1 MSFTITTNSGSFKDV
16 SVGIHPARCAGV
28 VEIGTHINEYMGE
41 SKSRHQMVVLWD
53 IMDEEADDGRP
64 LRISK
69 FYTVS
74 THPESNFAKDLIS
87 WRGRPFTEEE
97 QAAFEPYN
105 IVGAPCQLNI
115 VTGNN
120 GKSKID
126 SVLNAKG
133 LTIAESDQPQLRFSI
148 GELKDGLVKLEDI
161 PEWLQKFVSK
171 SLEMKDEPATPATP
185 AAPAI
190 PEEDKIPF

>member
-1 MSFTITTNSGSFKDV
+1 MSFTINAAVSSFKDV

-28 VEIGTHINEYMGE
+28 VEIGTHISEYMGE
-41 SKSRHQMVVLWD
+41 KKQRHQMVVLWD
-53 IMDEEADDGRP
+53 ILDEATDDGRP

-74 THPESNFAKDLIS
+74 THPESNFAKDLVS
-87 WRGRPFTEEE
+87 WRGRPFTDEE

-133 LTIAESDQPQLRFSI
+133 VSIAESDQPQLRFSI
-148 GELKDGLVKLEDI
+148 GELKDGKVSIDDI
-161 PEWLQKFVSK
+161 PEWLQKFVNK
-171 SLEMKDEPATPATP
+171 SLEMQDTESSPAKTADLTPDPEDE
-185 AAPAI
+185 
-190 PEEDKIPF
+190 IPF

>member
-1 MSFTITTNSGSFKDV
+1 MSFTITGGSSNFKDV

-28 VEIGTHINEYMGE
+28 VEIGTHLNEYMGDT
-41 SKSRHQMVVLWD
+41 KKRHQMVVLWD
-53 IMDEEADDGRP
+53 VMDETTDDERP

-74 THPESNFAKDLIS
+74 THPESNFAKDLVS
-87 WRGRPFTEEE
+87 WRGRTFTDEE

-133 LTIAESDQPQLRFSI
+133 VKIAESDQPQLRFSI
-148 GELKDGLVKLEDI
+148 GGYKDGSEKLEDI
-161 PEWLQKFVSK
+161 PEWLQKFVLN
-171 SLEMKDEPATPATP
+171 SLEMKDEPAP
-185 AAPAI
+185 AAPPAAAI